1 MLSYSDICGLVAE
14 SYDVPATWQAGDDIR
29 AVGTQVGDEF
39 VVAIPGTTDLAGWL
53 KDFSIWPKPFPIIGT
68 YHEGFGKWGLKLG
81 DLALKDVPST
91 GRIVFAG
98 HSLGAQ
104 LAQVLAAVYASVK
117 GKTPPMR
124 VVTVGCPRGAF
135 MGNVTAG
142 GLVRSGLEAVSF
154 RNFGDPVCEVPPWL
168 IWKHN
173 VGLTTLGD
181 RLVESVPTMA
191 DHSIALYLSRLKN
204 LESKPA

>member
-1 MLSYSDICGLVAE
+1 MLTYSAICELVAE
-14 SYDVPATWQAGDDIR
+14 SYHVPATWQCGNDVR

-39 VVAIPGTTDLAGWL
+39 VVAVPGTQNLAQWL
-53 KDFSIWPKPFPIIGT
+53 IDFSAWPKPCPYIGT
-68 YHEGFGKWGLKLG
+68 YHEGFGLWGLKLC
-81 DLALKDVPST
+81 DLVLKDVPST
-91 GRIVFAG
+91 GRVVFAG

-117 GKTPPMR
+117 GKAPPMR

-135 MGNVTAG
+135 MGNLTAG
-142 GLVRSGLEAVSF
+142 GLVRSGLEAMSF

-173 VGLTTLGD
+173 VSLTTLGD
-181 RLVESVPTMA
+181 RLVENVPTMA
-191 DHSIALYLSRLKN
+191 DHSVALYLSRLKD
-204 LESKPA
+204 LELKLA